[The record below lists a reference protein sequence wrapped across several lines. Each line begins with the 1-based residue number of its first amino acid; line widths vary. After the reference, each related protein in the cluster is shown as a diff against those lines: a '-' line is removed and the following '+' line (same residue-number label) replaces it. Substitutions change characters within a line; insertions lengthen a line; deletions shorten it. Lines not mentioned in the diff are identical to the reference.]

1 MHIVRC
7 FTFCPYPGGLRVL
20 FMKRSF
26 SWAIPL
32 SLSLFAPTKPSI
44 SSSPPSPWIDS
55 QTPVLE
61 IFPRSP
67 SLDGWSGLST
77 RRRRRRGEEG
87 SITTA
92 TRRSE
97 KIRRGVHDV
106 CRSLRE
112 EVFFH
117 FRRTPYPAAGL
128 QESPLL
134 CRLILPHPFPPPLAV
149 SDLQP
154 FGSRWLRR
162 GSDCAG

>member
-1 MHIVRC
+1 MKLCIYIYLFLH
-7 FTFCPYPGGLRVL
+7 FGPYPRELRVL
-20 FMKRSF
+20 FMKRGPRGRDPF
-26 SWAIPL
+26 LL
-32 SLSLFAPTKPSI
+32 SPPTKPSI
-44 SSSPPSPWIDS
+44 WFSPPSPWIDS
-55 QTPVLE
+55 QAPVLE

-97 KIRRGVHDV
+97 KLRRGVHDV

-117 FRRTPYPAAGL
+117 FRRAPYPAAGL

-134 CRLILPHPFPPPLAV
+134 CRLILPHPLPPPLAV

-154 FGSRWLRR
+154 FGSR
-162 GSDCAG
+162 